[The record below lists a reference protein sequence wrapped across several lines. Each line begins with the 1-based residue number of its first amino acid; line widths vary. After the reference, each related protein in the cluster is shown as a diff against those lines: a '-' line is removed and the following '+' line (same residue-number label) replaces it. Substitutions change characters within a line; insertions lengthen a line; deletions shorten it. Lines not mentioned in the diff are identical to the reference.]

1 MMLEILNLK
10 EVIGRYIKNPE
21 IANKVISSLDKCKD
35 LQSFIQT
42 AKRLNIE
49 MRDIISILNSLIL
62 KEDRENVKNTSVKE
76 NVIFYPNT
84 KYGYMNDKFQEFKKE
99 ECNCPACTINKQ
111 KANMQSESIKDP
123 YVYFP
128 DSKNLKIIIDEY
140 EKYQNNNTKKKSV
153 KEEYI
158 KNSWVKI
165 GEEYKYLLE
174 VPGLDSSS
182 IKVSVIELSGAFY
195 NIVVKGSKKI
205 DGLYEC
211 NIDKIITIHAESN
224 ADLSS
229 IRAEVKDGIL
239 IISFTKKKIEESGIE
254 VKVVQI

>member
-1 MMLEILNLK
+1 MQSES
-10 EVIGRYIKNPE
+10 IKDPY
-21 IANKVISSLDKCKD
+21 VYFPDS
-35 LQSFIQT
+35 
-42 AKRLNIE
+42 
-49 MRDIISILNSLIL
+49 
-62 KEDRENVKNTSVKE
+62 
-76 NVIFYPNT
+76 
-84 KYGYMNDKFQEFKKE
+84 
-99 ECNCPACTINKQ
+99 